1 MINLTLSSLAGET
14 EYSKDQ
20 IRFFLAMLKE
30 TECLDFVQALCQ
42 AAYNQGYEDNSF
54 EDSCY

>member
-1 MINLTLSSLAGET
+1 MTNLTLSALAGET

-30 TECLDFVQALCQ
+30 TECLEFVQTLCQ
-42 AAYNQGYEDNSF
+42 IAYDIGYEDGR
-54 EDSCY
+54 E